1 MQRCWQAFWIRG
13 STQRP
18 IQMLRLPPRNL
29 QTTPKNWFW
38 VIFRIN
44 SPLIICRGIYSAHWL
59 NDTTNLPFLTQLNL
73 FWLSKMASSSR
84 QQCSRW
90 AYADSSSSSH
100 ATYNDY
106 EHYSRPQPQHS
117 EHHVDEAHSA
127 LLSHGSYRS
136 RALHDCHGGYDFQVS
151 SGNREPGRTTVTRY
165 HINTSSVSPTSYHD
179 RREHTVYDGHRSS
192 SRCRETRHA
201 HSYSWADCSSSS
213 CVADG
218 EDERSSS
225 DEGHRDPTWRPRD
238 EFHMSEASSQRSRA
252 EYTYSDRHYSNNN
265 DTIPGERKLRGPQS
279 LAEEPRRYLSYA
291 HAKHSRPNE
300 PMPPYTEGHA
310 SKRTSYSNH
319 RDLTNDD
326 PSQGK
331 LESGSSRCQE
341 KYQSRRSQGRRGED
355 PRSNRNDPF
364 HEDREQRYHQEVSQ
378 PKAKETD
385 HYATLKLGPF
395 ATDEEIKSAAKRRRV
410 EVRPD
415 KLKNSGMS
423 DSECAKIDAAAA
435 DVGQATDI
443 PQTPEQ
449 KLKYNRKLYAA
460 KSWKWHGKW
469 VSLILNLAW
478 GMCYPQSAFLSRDSM
493 RFYEW

>member
-1 MQRCWQAFWIRG
+1 M
-13 STQRP
+13 
-18 IQMLRLPPRNL
+18 
-29 QTTPKNWFW
+29 
-38 VIFRIN
+38 
-44 SPLIICRGIYSAHWL
+44 

-460 KSWKWHGKW
+460 KSWKWHGK
-469 VSLILNLAW
+469 
-478 GMCYPQSAFLSRDSM
+478 
-493 RFYEW
+493 